1 MAADP
6 TAQSCPTTPGCTGV
20 IEDGYCTECGLA
32 PRKAATPAPAAPAGT
47 AASARSAR
55 TGTVG
60 TASSSLRTGTVGT
73 GTARTGS
80 ARSSSSRRIGAGL
93 VSVAPVPRR
102 DPATAV
108 LTNPNVPEDKRF
120 CASCGEKVGRS
131 REGRPGRPEGF
142 CPGCGQK
149 YSFTPKLAAGDLIA
163 GQYQVAGCLAHG
175 GLGWIYL
182 ATDRNVSDRWVV
194 LKGLLD
200 SGDAAAAAVAVAE
213 TRYLAQMEHP
223 NILKVYNFV
232 EHDGASYI
240 VMEYVGGPSLKDLLK
255 QRRDAAGGTPDPLPL
270 AQAIAYI
277 LEILPAFGYLHENG
291 LIYCDFKPD
300 NIIQTPEQL
309 KLIDLGAVVRAG
321 DDNADI
327 YGTVGFQ
334 APEVA
339 TDGPSVESDLY
350 TVGRTLAVL
359 STDFRGY
366 QTTFATTLPERG
378 DVDVYRTCESYYR
391 FLQRATA
398 TDPADRFHSAEEM
411 AAQLLGVLREV
422 LAADGDPHPAP
433 SRLFTVEMRPD
444 LSTADWQSL
453 PFPLPDQDDPAA
465 AYLAS
470 VTGTDPAQLLSL
482 LDHAP
487 DPSLGIELRAVRAL
501 IDTAAASPQPDYTA
515 ARQRL
520 DAAVSEYGNTWR
532 TAWFAGVLA
541 LADGH
546 DIDAAAQFDAV
557 TALLPGELAPKLALA
572 VACEQAGEL
581 TRAAGYYD
589 TVSMTDPTFTTACAG
604 LARCRAAGGD
614 RSAAVAAYSRIP
626 DSSAGHQA
634 GQVQAI
640 RALVADG
647 ARMPDLDEAS
657 RRLRAL
663 QTGSVEEA
671 ELWVALLTQVLD
683 AVTDGQPLTQVM
695 FGEQPPPPAA
705 AERRVREQLERA
717 YRVLGRAADG
727 PEKTRLID
735 AANRVRPRTLT

>member
-1 MAADP
+1 MAADT
-6 TAQSCPTTPGCTGV
+6 TAQPCPSTPGCIGV
-20 IEDGYCTECGLA
+20 VEDGYCTECGHA
-32 PRKAATPAPAAPAGT
+32 PRKPAPRAPAASGGVP
-47 AASARSAR
+47 SAR
-55 TGTVG
+55 TGT
-60 TASSSLRTGTVGT
+60 AGTVATAAGSRHTGSAGT
-73 GTARTGS
+73 GSARTGS

-93 VSVAPVPRR
+93 VSVPPVPRR

-108 LTNPNVPEDKRF
+108 LPDPNVGEDKRY

-131 REGRPGRPEGF
+131 RDGRPGRPEGF
-142 CPGCGQK
+142 CPNCGQK
-149 YSFTPKLAAGDLIA
+149 FSFTPKLASGDLIA
-163 GQYQVAGCLAHG
+163 GQYRVAGCLAHG

-200 SGDAAAAAVAVAE
+200 SGDAAAAAVALAE

-232 EHDGASYI
+232 VHDGASYI

-255 QRRDAAGGTPDPLPL
+255 QRRAAAGGTPDPLPL

-321 DDNADI
+321 DDSADI

-334 APEVA
+334 APEIA

-366 QTTFATTLPERG
+366 QSTFATTLPERG
-378 DVDVYRTCESYYR
+378 DVAVYKRFESFYR
-391 FLQRATA
+391 FLRRATA

-411 AAQLLGVLREV
+411 AGQLLGVLREV

-444 LSTADWQSL
+444 LTVADWRSL
-453 PFPLPDQDDPAA
+453 PFPLPDADDPAA

-470 VTGTDPAQLLSL
+470 VTGTDPAQLLAL

-487 DPSLGIELRAVRAL
+487 QPSLGIELRAVRAL
-501 IDTAAASPQPDYTA
+501 IDSAAARPSPDYSA
-515 ARQRL
+515 AQQRL
-520 DAAVSEYGNTWR
+520 DAAVEEYGSTWR
-532 TAWFAGVLA
+532 SAWFAGVLA
-541 LADGH
+541 LAGGRDA
-546 DIDAAAQFDAV
+546 DAADLFDAV
-557 TALLPGELAPKLALA
+557 AALLPGELAPKLALA
-572 VACEQAGEL
+572 IALERAGER

-589 TVSMTDPTFTTACAG
+589 TVSLTDPSFTTACAG
-604 LARCRAAGGD
+604 LARCRAADGN
-614 RSAAVAAYSRIP
+614 RAAAVAAYSRIP
-626 DSSAGHQA
+626 DSSATHHA
-634 GQVQAI
+634 GQVEAI

-647 ARMPDLDEAS
+647 AGMPDLEEAS
-657 RRLRAL
+657 QRLRAL
-663 QTGSVEEA
+663 PASGVEEA
-671 ELWVALLTQVLD
+671 ELRVALFSQVLD
-683 AVTDGQPLTQVM
+683 AVIAGRPPSEAM
-695 FGEQPPPPAA
+695 FGVRPPSPAA
-705 AERRVREQLERA
+705 AERTVREQLERA

-727 PEKTRLID
+727 PEKIRFVD
-735 AANRVRPRTLT
+735 AANSVRPRTLT